1 MIDGHRWCSEG
12 LDMYVRSI
20 HMYTYIHS
28 ILLVRIYIFQILY
41 IYTYIYICFDNMFA
55 AAILLMRLLNTT
67 TPEVNVSYSSGV
79 FLMIS
84 NDI

>member
-55 AAILLMRLLNTT
+55 AAILLMRLLTT
-67 TPEVNVSYSSGV
+67 LRLQKSMSLTPQVC
-79 FLMIS
+79 F
-84 NDI
+84 

>member
-1 MIDGHRWCSEG
+1 MIVYMGIIIYVFLYVYYMIDGHRWCSEG

-41 IYTYIYICFDNMFA
+41 IHPYIHMF
-55 AAILLMRLLNTT
+55 
-67 TPEVNVSYSSGV
+67 
-79 FLMIS
+79 
-84 NDI
+84 